1 MQWQYTSCVL
11 PLLIAAAV
19 SAAVALFAWRRRPT
33 PGATASALLMLAAAG
48 WSLGYAL
55 ELASADLPS
64 KVFWGK
70 VAYLGIVIIPAA
82 SLAFV
87 LQYTNREK
95 WLTRRNV
102 ILLAIEPLVTLL
114 LVWTNESHLLYYS
127 DVRLDTSGPLSVLDL
142 TYGVWFWVDV
152 AYSYLLI
159 LLGTLMLLQAFIRS
173 PRLYRRQ
180 VGALLIGA
188 FIPWVAEVLLISDLS
203 PFAPLDLTPFAFVLT
218 GLVFAWGLFR
228 LRLLDIVPVARDAVI
243 EGMSDGVIV
252 LDAQNRIVD
261 LNPAAGQIIGRP
273 ASEAIGQPIN
283 VTGLGLW
290 IVDLEVQGFHSE
302 IVRLSAHDEV
312 HIPQSAR
319 TFDLRS
325 SPLHDRRGHLAG
337 RLVVLRDITERVQ
350 TEEALKE
357 YSERLEEMV
366 EERTKELQKAYSD
379 LQDSQAK
386 LIQLEKLAATG
397 RLAASVAHEI
407 NNPLQG
413 ISNYLSL
420 ISQQVAEDHPL
431 HEDLEMVELGF
442 GRISEIVRRLR
453 AFYRPAEE
461 RMEPT
466 DINRVAERVL
476 ALLGHQL
483 SLGQVQVKAELSE
496 QRLPVLG
503 SAGQLE
509 QVLVNL
515 VVNAQEAMPGGGE
528 LTVRTALRENMAQLQ
543 VTDTGQG
550 MSEEQMSR
558 LFKPFY
564 SGKRGKGL
572 GLGLWI
578 SHNIIEGHGG
588 YIEVESGVGQG
599 TTFTVTLPAYQGER

>member
-1 MQWQYTSCVL
+1 MIRWQYTSYIL
-11 PLLIAAAV
+11 PLLIAGAV

-33 PGATASALLMLAAAG
+33 PGAAASALLMLAAAE

-70 VAYLGIVIIPAA
+70 VACLGVVIIPVA

-87 LQYTNREK
+87 LQYTSREK

-114 LVWTNESHLLYYS
+114 LVWTNETHLLYYS
-127 DVRLDTSGPLSVLDL
+127 GIRLDTSGPFSVLDL
-142 TYGVWFWVDV
+142 TYGVWFWVDI

-159 LLGTLMLLQAFIRS
+159 LFGTLLLLQAFIHS
-173 PRLYRRQ
+173 PPLYRRQ
-180 VGALLIGA
+180 VGALLLGA
-188 FIPWVAEVLLISDLS
+188 FIPWVAEVLLILDLS
-203 PFAPLDLTPFAFVLT
+203 PFAPLDLTPFAFILT

-252 LDAQNRIVD
+252 LDTQNRIVD
-261 LNPAAGQIIGRP
+261 LNPAAGRIIGHP
-273 ASEAIGQPIN
+273 ASEAIGQLISIADSSASLT
-283 VTGLGLW
+283 TGSGLH
-290 IVDLEVQGFHSE
+290 IANLEVENFHSQ
-302 IVRLSAHDEV
+302 I
-312 HIPQSAR
+312 HIPQSAM
-319 TFDLRS
+319 TFDLRI
-325 SPLHDRRGHLAG
+325 SPLHDRRERLTG
-337 RLVVLRDITERVQ
+337 RLVVLRDITERKRA
-350 TEEALKE
+350 EEALKG
-357 YSERLEEMV
+357 YSERLEERV
-366 EERTKELQKAYSD
+366 EQRTNELQKAYSD
-379 LQDSQAK
+379 LRDSQAK

-413 ISNYLSL
+413 ISNYLAV
-420 ISQQVAEDHPL
+420 ISEQVPEDHPL
-431 HEDLEMVELGF
+431 HDDLEMVKLGF
-442 GRISEIVRRLR
+442 ERISEIVRRLR
-453 AFYRPAEE
+453 AFYRPAEKE
-461 RMEPT
+461 MEPT
-466 DINRVAERVL
+466 DINGVVTRVL

-483 SLGQVQVKAELSE
+483 SLGKVEVKTKLAEE
-496 QRLPVLG
+496 ELPVLG

-515 VVNAQEAMPGGGE
+515 VVNAQEAMPQGGV
-528 LTVRTALRENMAQLQ
+528 LTVRTALCDDMAQLQ
-543 VTDTGQG
+543 VSDTGRG
-550 MSEEQMSR
+550 MGKEQMSR

-564 SGKRGKGL
+564 SGKEAQGL

-588 YIEVESGVGQG
+588 QIEVESQVGQG
-599 TTFTVTLPAYQGER
+599 TTFTISLPAYQGER